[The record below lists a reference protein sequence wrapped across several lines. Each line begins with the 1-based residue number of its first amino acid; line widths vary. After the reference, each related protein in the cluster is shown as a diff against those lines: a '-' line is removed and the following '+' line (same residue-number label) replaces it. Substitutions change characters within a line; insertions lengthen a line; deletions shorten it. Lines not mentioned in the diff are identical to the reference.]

1 VETALVVYDGDAR
14 HPMGAALLDLYLC
27 GNTLD
32 YAAQACAMSYSEAQM
47 VLRAELERLDAD
59 KGLLPSVAA
68 AQLDLAMRSIAN
80 AVKAGDTSA
89 IREWRNLI
97 ESKRKLYGV
106 DAVAKGEDAPPVV
119 ISFSFESPARVPMA
133 EVVGRSEAHDLRP
146 APDFVDRDGNEDGQ
160 DGGGSDLDLR
170 GDRPR

>member
-1 VETALVVYDGDAR
+1 
-14 HPMGAALLDLYLC
+14 MGAALLDLYLC

-59 KGLLPSVAA
+59 REMLPSVAA
-68 AQLDLAMRSIAN
+68 AQLDMALRALSP
-80 AVKAGDTSA
+80 AVKNGDTTA

-106 DAVAKGEDAPPVV
+106 DAAAKGEDAPPVV
-119 ISFSFESPARVPMA
+119 ISFSFESTARVPVA
-133 EVVGRSEAHDLRP
+133 HVVGRSEAHDLRP
-146 APDFVDRDGNEDGQ
+146 APDTVDSDGDQDWQ
-160 DGGGSDLDLR
+160 DGSGSDLDLR